1 VNLKNCFAIIGL
13 VSILIIVAVGVIYFS
28 GAFSLEGL
36 FVQGTPVVELPPPA
50 ASTPTFIPI
59 STPTPTLIP
68 EPTPVPDPMDYR
80 TRVLLRARQFAAA
93 LEAFWDSNER
103 VQENPGLF
111 DDPEWRSEIRATL
124 DEFVNASESLSAVKP
139 APDEYQA
146 IDAQLSQI
154 GVIAVELE
162 VNYLQGLETGDERYF
177 EAVNQNINQIV
188 EHLTQ
193 AQVLMIAAGWEP

>member
-1 VNLKNCFAIIGL
+1 VNLKNCFAIIGF
-13 VSILIIVAVGVIYFS
+13 VSILIIAAVGIIYFS
-28 GAFSLEGL
+28 GAYNLEGL
-36 FVQGTPVVELPPPA
+36 FVQGTPVVDLPPPSA
-50 ASTPTFIPI
+50 PTPTSIPMSTPTF
-59 STPTPTLIP
+59 IP
-68 EPTPVPDPMDYR
+68 EPTPVPDPVDYR
-80 TRVLLRARQFAAA
+80 TRVLLRARQFATA
-93 LEAFWDSNER
+93 LEAFWDSNEM
-103 VQENPGLF
+103 VQENPSLF
-111 DDPEWRSEIRATL
+111 DDPQWRSEMRATL

>member
-1 VNLKNCFAIIGL
+1 MNLKNCFAIIGL
-13 VSILIIVAVGVIYFS
+13 VSILIIAAVGVIYFS

-36 FVQGTPVVELPPPA
+36 FVQGTPVIELPPPA
-50 ASTPTFIPI
+50 APTPTSIPI
-59 STPTPTLIP
+59 STPTLIP
-68 EPTPVPDPMDYR
+68 EPTPLPDPVDYR
-80 TRVLLRARQFAAA
+80 TRVLLRAKQFATA

-103 VQENPGLF
+103 VQENPSLF
-111 DDPEWRSEIRATL
+111 DDPVWRSEIRATL

-139 APDEYQA
+139 APEEYQA

-162 VNYLQGLETGDERYF
+162 INYLQGLETRDERYF
-177 EAVNQNINQIV
+177 EAVNQNLNQIV

>member
-1 VNLKNCFAIIGL
+1 VNLKNCFAIIGF
-13 VSILIIVAVGVIYFS
+13 VSILIIAAVGIIYFS
-28 GAFSLEGL
+28 GAYNLEGL
-36 FVQGTPVVELPPPA
+36 FVQGTPVVDLPPPSA
-50 ASTPTFIPI
+50 PTPTSIPMSTPTF
-59 STPTPTLIP
+59 IP
-68 EPTPVPDPMDYR
+68 EPTPVPDPVDYR
-80 TRVLLRARQFAAA
+80 TRVLLRAKQFATA
-93 LEAFWDSNER
+93 LEAFWDSNEM
-103 VQENPGLF
+103 VQGNPGLF
-111 DDPEWRSEIRATL
+111 DDPQWRSEIRATL
-124 DEFVNASESLSAVKP
+124 DEFVSASESLSAVKP

-146 IDAQLSQI
+146 IDAQLSEI